1 MLFPLKEHK
10 IVRWC
15 FEVADYFC

>member
-1 MLFPLKEHK
+1 MEELPILLHK

-15 FEVADYFC
+15 GS